1 MTKLGVITD
10 GISREFERAL
20 AVMNEFGLTQ
30 AELQFLWDKEVG
42 DLSDAQLDK
51 AQRLV
56 AAHEVEVSCVS
67 RHVFGGL
74 ALGDLSLTAP
84 VYLEHLAA
92 LNRCIDMAQALD
104 CPLVRIMSFKKE
116 MILFGSQGAEEWNV
130 ATGAWDKARE
140 LISGA
145 AQIAEDRDITI
156 VVETGNN
163 AITNSAYLARKM
175 VDEVGSERLKVMWD
189 PANALYSTEAAFPD
203 GYNSLRGGCLGHIHL
218 KDVVVEIAKATISC
232 RQLGTGEM
240 APYLD
245 DMATA
250 LKADGYAGAISLE
263 SVYRPLG
270 GSLRRRFP
278 RIGRRYEGALWLAAH
293 CGSDVEGSRKGKLQL
308 A

>member
-10 GISREFERAL
+10 GISRDFECAL
-20 AVMNEFGLTQ
+20 SVMNEFGLTQ

-56 AAHEVEVSCVS
+56 TAHEVEVSCIS
-67 RHVFGGL
+67 RHIFGGL
-74 ALGDLSLTAP
+74 ALGDLALTAP
-84 VYLEHLAA
+84 AYLEHLAA

-140 LISGA
+140 LIAGA
-145 AQIAEDRDITI
+145 AQIAKDRDITI

-175 VDEVGSERLKVMWD
+175 VDEVGSDHLKVMWD

-218 KDVVVEIAKATISC
+218 KDVVVDIAKATISC

-270 GSLRRRFP
+270 GSFEDGFRASV
-278 RIGRRYEGALWLAAH
+278 GALKALF
-293 CGSDVEGSRKGKLQL
+293 G
-308 A
+308 